1 MEMEQL
7 LFPAIF
13 VVEGVSLLLLILRL
27 SKGVASGGPF
37 WVSLLQQID
46 WRPRK
51 DAEDVR
57 LQRAVADRS
66 MVVLFLVMSLYRCF
80 IIQWQWSL
88 GGTEAIKWKSY
99 DVCLLVS
106 IPACLIFLHCRW
118 LASPRLLDARYLFFN
133 GILLWV
139 LAIDPCGYIDTNSLK
154 LSLSRLIL
162 GVTTKHFALAVVG
175 NTAFS
180 AMVIYDVTLH
190 KTPEQVNGLIGVE
203 VTDLLL
209 LLFTCFVVRWQLWA
223 NARMGINLH
232 SSSVELSA
240 DFLGYFNPEDR
251 KHVRDA
257 LSASACSTLPA
268 MALNASLQDALG
280 NAMKVELLH
289 LRFERAGGESR
300 YLVGIREYQ
309 DFSHFVA
316 PLGETPTS
324 STGMGSKGV
333 DQTGAPKGFPAADG
347 WVWCGRQLYTQL
359 SDDIC
364 CSACWRGIREP
375 IGKQAVLHSSHTED
389 TDATD
394 GRRYPFP
401 HLSNLGAKGTT
412 ETHGRETR
420 SGIGNVCW
428 ELFGLRHGMYRNG
441 QLPFDKLRDGNVSS
455 NTLFSDT
462 IARESFLPEPV
473 SAKKKAAAQ
482 NFDRGRYASVGK
494 IAESILGRVGQL
506 IGSCR
511 WFQGSQKSPSLGCPW
526 LECLVLLDYCMG
538 KTAPQRFDG
547 LVQLS
552 SARILCHRIPA
563 IMPVLTQVVARDLG
577 FADPEQNSLYDIS
590 VDTTD
595 GQPCLVAQVQQ
606 AINMT
611 GNRPSP
617 EIHFENLELCGS
629 IKARVPK
636 GLEFDEALEILVG
649 TLGSWEEPFAVRV
662 DSTSSRSESQLR
674 RRRRGART
682 ATPPFP
688 KMVTSW
694 PSMAQIHV

>member
-1 MEMEQL
+1 
-7 LFPAIF
+7 
-13 VVEGVSLLLLILRL
+13 LILRL

-57 LQRAVADRS
+57 LQRAVADRFYVTLHNISLS

-240 DFLGYFNPEDR
+240 VCRLLTGLCDAVLVLDDSLQLTENSAPLSTLLLHGYGAAGANLAGKDFLGYFNPEDR

-333 DQTGAPKGFPAADG
+333 DQTGVYAAKPREKDRVDRVSPREILVFDASSLEILHAADE
-347 WVWCGRQLYTQL
+347 VR
-359 SDDIC
+359 DC
-364 CSACWRGIREP
+364 CA
-375 IGKQAVLHSSHTED
+375 
-389 TDATD
+389 
-394 GRRYPFP
+394 
-401 HLSNLGAKGTT
+401 
-412 ETHGRETR
+412 
-420 SGIGNVCW
+420 
-428 ELFGLRHGMYRNG
+428 
-441 QLPFDKLRDGNVSS
+441 
-455 NTLFSDT
+455 
-462 IARESFLPEPV
+462 
-473 SAKKKAAAQ
+473 
-482 NFDRGRYASVGK
+482 
-494 IAESILGRVGQL
+494 
-506 IGSCR
+506 
-511 WFQGSQKSPSLGCPW
+511 
-526 LECLVLLDYCMG
+526 
-538 KTAPQRFDG
+538 
-547 LVQLS
+547 
-552 SARILCHRIPA
+552 
-563 IMPVLTQVVARDLG
+563 DLG

-629 IKARVPK
+629 IKVDVMR
-636 GLEFDEALEILVG
+636 LEFDEALEILVG

-674 RRRRGART
+674 RRRSRSGGSRSSKRSLGSRSRRSSRSQRSTDSYPSLSKDGDILALHGSDSR
-682 ATPPFP
+682 
-688 KMVTSW
+688 VTL
-694 PSMAQIHV
+694 